1 MTKVK
6 IKNFQSIKEVD
17 FEVNGFTVIVGKN
30 NIGKSAVVR
39 AIDSALINQ
48 VGKEFIRRGETSAEV
63 YLDYEGQRKTLP
75 KDGEESGLKLEWKK
89 SGSSSSYTVNGKVFT
104 KLGRAVPPPIIEAGF
119 DHMSIGDTKISPLV
133 AHQFEP
139 LFLLDKPGSV
149 VTEVLSSLYD
159 LNVFSQADDACQK
172 DLKVQKSLLKIR
184 EADFKIR
191 EEKLEVFKDFE
202 SIQSEV
208 KISGEISV
216 ECDALSNELEILK
229 KYEEALNKSSRLVTV
244 LTPIKSTKIPDSTDC
259 ESLSNVLEALKK
271 YEEALN
277 RSDRLVTV
285 LTPVREVEIPETDCA
300 DVIESLSIIAQ
311 YCNLVEVPTKAI
323 KGLSGVTSVEIPEYS
338 DKYLEEYRQIAAWE
352 SSVKVCAEGLKKVK
366 TLIDSLNIE
375 SYQSE
380 VDNLEQFSKDFISI
394 SDMEGEFRSTA
405 ITTKTARDE
414 LKQVITKLDS
424 YEIEMS
430 QIKVCPAC
438 ERPYSNDGI
447 CIHNG

>member
-1 MTKVK
+1 MCQRSSLRKRTVKLRNLRMTKVK

-17 FEVNGFTVIVGKN
+17 FEVDGFTVIVGKN

-63 YLDYEGQRKTLP
+63 YLDYEGQKKT
-75 KDGEESGLKLEWKK
+75 SGLKLEWKK

-172 DLKVQKSLLKIR
+172 DLKIQKSLLKIR

-229 KYEEALNKSSRLVTV
+229 EYEEALNKSSRLVTV
-244 LTPIKSTKIPDSTDC
+244 LTPIKNTEIPDSTDC
-259 ESLSNVLEALKK
+259 ESLSNVLETLKK

-277 RSDRLVTV
+277 RSDL
-285 LTPVREVEIPETDCA
+285 LQ
-300 DVIESLSIIAQ
+300 L
-311 YCNLVEVPTKAI
+311 
-323 KGLSGVTSVEIPEYS
+323 
-338 DKYLEEYRQIAAWE
+338 
-352 SSVKVCAEGLKKVK
+352 
-366 TLIDSLNIE
+366 
-375 SYQSE
+375 
-380 VDNLEQFSKDFISI
+380 
-394 SDMEGEFRSTA
+394 
-405 ITTKTARDE
+405 
-414 LKQVITKLDS
+414 
-424 YEIEMS
+424 
-430 QIKVCPAC
+430 
-438 ERPYSNDGI
+438 
-447 CIHNG
+447 